1 MVIKIG
7 LGRRDFQVD
16 AQRLRQGLLFHGYE
30 ELAISGAH
38 TLAVRQN
45 LTPLTVDKE
54 LGAYGPPCG
63 LV

>member
-1 MVIKIG
+1 VVIKIG

-45 LTPLTVDKE
+45 LTPLIVDKE